1 MDRVRGIE
9 ILLSAAEAGSFAR
22 AAKLLQ
28 LDPSAVSHAIAQLE
42 RELRVTLFYRT
53 TRQLRLTEDGAEI
66 VRRGRGILRDIG
78 ELNDVGAR
86 VRERVA
92 GTLRIGMH
100 VPISHSIVMPRLP
113 IFMRRYP
120 ELQIECRVLNQVKDF
135 HAAGLDILLR
145 VGEPP
150 ESDLVAWKLGELKM
164 GLYAAPSYLAQAG
177 TPQAPDELIGHRC
190 LIHHPPLLDKPWDR
204 WVFERGTE
212 RRIVTVPN
220 TLVTDDREGL
230 IAAARSGAGL
240 MRIGMFD
247 PRLIAARSLL
257 RVLADWRCPGGPPLY
272 AIYRKSGRI
281 SKKIAAFRDFAAEA
295 LADFDPDEIT
305 TVRSRAAFERGRTG
319 SRARRG
325 DGARPLRR
333 RDQGR

>member
-42 RELRVTLFYRT
+42 RELKVTLFYRT

-66 VRRGRGILRDIG
+66 VRRGKSILRDIG
-78 ELNDVGAR
+78 ELIDVGTR
-86 VRERVA
+86 VQERVS

-120 ELQIECRVLNQVKDF
+120 ELRLECRVLNQVKDF

-150 ESDLVAWKLGELKM
+150 ESDLVAWKLGALRM
-164 GLYAAPSYLAQAG
+164 GLYAAPSYLAHAG
-177 TPQAPDELIGHRC
+177 TPQSPEELAAHRC
-190 LIHHPPLLDKPWDR
+190 LVHHPPMLDKPWDR

-212 RRIVTVPN
+212 RKVVTVPH

-230 IAAARSGAGL
+230 IAAACAGGGL
-240 MRIGMFD
+240 MRIGMFE
-247 PRLIAARSLL
+247 PRLIASGRLL
-257 RVLADWRCPGGPPLY
+257 KLLPDWECPGGPPMY
-272 AIYRKSGRI
+272 AIYRKPGRV
-281 SKKIAAFRDFAAEA
+281 SKKIAAFREFASEA
-295 LADFDPDEIT
+295 IADFDPDGIT
-305 TVRSRAAFERGRTG
+305 TTRTRPQSERERRSRSPDR
-319 SRARRG
+319 
-325 DGARPLRR
+325 
-333 RDQGR
+333 

>member
-1 MDRVRGIE
+1 MDRVRAIE

-42 RELRVTLFYRT
+42 RALRVTLFYRT

-66 VRRGRGILRDIG
+66 VRRGRAILRDIDD
-78 ELNDVGAR
+78 LDDVGAR

-100 VPISHSIVMPRLP
+100 VPISHSVVMPRLP
-113 IFMRRYP
+113 VFMRRYP
-120 ELQIECRVLNQVKDF
+120 ELQLECRVLNQVKDF

-150 ESDLVAWKLGELKM
+150 ESDLVAWKLGALRM

-177 TPQAPDELIGHRC
+177 TPKTPEELVGHRC
-190 LIHHPPLLDKPWDR
+190 LVHHPPLLDKPWDR
-204 WVFERGTE
+204 WVFERGAE
-212 RRIVTVPN
+212 RRIVTVPR

-230 IAAARSGAGL
+230 IAAAKSGAGL
-240 MRIGMFD
+240 MRLGMFD
-247 PRLIAARSLL
+247 PRSIASGSLVQL
-257 RVLADWRCPGGPPLY
+257 LAEWRCPDGPPLY
-272 AIYRKSGRI
+272 AIYRRSGRI
-281 SKKIAAFRDFAAEA
+281 SRKIAAFRNFAVEA

-305 TVRSRAAFERGRTG
+305 TVRSRAAAQRP
-319 SRARRG
+319 RRSQ
-325 DGARPLRR
+325 P
-333 RDQGR
+333 

>member
-28 LDPSAVSHAIAQLE
+28 LDPSAVSHAVAQLE
-42 RELRVTLFYRT
+42 RELKVTLFYRT
-53 TRQLRLTEDGAEI
+53 SRQLRLTEDGAEI
-66 VRRGRGILRDIG
+66 VRRGRNILRDIG
-78 ELNDVGAR
+78 ELIEVGAR
-86 VRERVA
+86 VHERVA

-120 ELQIECRVLNQVKDF
+120 DLRVECRVLNQVKDF

-150 ESDLVAWKLGELKM
+150 ESDLVAWKLGELRM
-164 GLYAAPSYLAQAG
+164 GLYAAPSYLAAAG
-177 TPQAPDELIGHRC
+177 TPKTPEDVADHRC
-190 LIHHPPLLDKPWDR
+190 LVHHPPMMDKPWDR
-204 WVFERGTE
+204 WVFERGAE
-212 RRIVTVPN
+212 RKVVTVPR

-230 IAAARSGAGL
+230 IAAAIGGGGL

-247 PRLIAARSLL
+247 PRLIESGSLL
-257 RVLADWRCPGGPPLY
+257 RVLGDWRFPGGPPVF

-281 SKKIAAFRDFAAEA
+281 SKKIAAFRDFATEA
-295 LADFDPDEIT
+295 IADFDAKEIT
-305 TVRSRAAFERGRTG
+305 MARSRVASERSRRSRA
-319 SRARRG
+319 
-325 DGARPLRR
+325 
-333 RDQGR
+333 